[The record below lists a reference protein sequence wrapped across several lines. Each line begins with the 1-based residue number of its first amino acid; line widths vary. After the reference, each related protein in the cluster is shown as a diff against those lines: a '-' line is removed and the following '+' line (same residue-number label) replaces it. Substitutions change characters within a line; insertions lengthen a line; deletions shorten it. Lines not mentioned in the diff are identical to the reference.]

1 MSIYFLY
8 TLMVLELIVGFMV
21 IIVILD
27 FPPWTQKQKL
37 SPDDHFYPES
47 TFLIEWVVS
56 PRLTT
61 GAARKP
67 L

>member
-27 FPPWTQKQKL
+27 FPPLDSETEAF
-37 SPDDHFYPES
+37 S
-47 TFLIEWVVS
+47 
-56 PRLTT
+56 R
-61 GAARKP
+61 
-67 L
+67 